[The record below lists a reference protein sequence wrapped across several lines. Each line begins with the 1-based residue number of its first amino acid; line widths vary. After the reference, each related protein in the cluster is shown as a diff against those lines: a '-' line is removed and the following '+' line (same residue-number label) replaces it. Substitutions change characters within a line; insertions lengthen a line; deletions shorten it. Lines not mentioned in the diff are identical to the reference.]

1 MSEPIYVAQVLNQMD
16 SGGIEAV
23 VMNYYRNIDRTKV
36 KFDFYINRNST
47 FPQREEL
54 ERDGANIFY
63 LPSYSDV
70 VNYHKTLYR
79 AFKDKKYK
87 IVHVHLN
94 TMSVFALLAAWRTG
108 VPVRICHNHTTAHRG
123 EGMRTVL
130 KYILRP
136 FNKIFATDY
145 FACGKMA
152 GRWMYGDKCFDSGKV
167 TVMTNAID
175 TEKFHYDE
183 AKRIHIRKEFTLPED
198 AFVIGHVG
206 RFAYQKNHQ
215 FMINVFEQLACQQQN
230 AYLLLVGEGELQE
243 EIQRRVNSIGLGER
257 VIFTGP
263 RQDVSDM
270 YSAMDVFFL
279 PSFYE
284 GLAVVAWEAQANG
297 LPVVSSNNVSEEVI
311 CSDNMVRLDLDEEY
325 DVWINELMRAKRSA
339 DASVPD
345 ITETVGEIQDF
356 YLSKGR

>member
-36 KFDFYINRNST
+36 KFDFYINQNST

-54 ERDGANIFY
+54 ERDGANVFY

-70 VNYHKTLYR
+70 VNYHKTLYC

-94 TMSVFALLAAWRTG
+94 TMSVFALLAAWRAG
-108 VPVRICHNHTTAHRG
+108 VRVRICHNHTTAHRG

-183 AKRIHIRKEFTLPED
+183 AKRIRIRNEFALPED

-215 FMINVFEQLACQQQN
+215 FMINVFEQLARQQQN

-243 EIQRRVNSIGLGER
+243 EIQSRVNTLGLGER

-325 DVWINELMRAKRSA
+325 DIWINKLLDAKRSV